1 MNFSWHLQGF
11 SSLRSA
17 PAERFTLLR
26 FAGGVPALTLATKT
40 VLPSLPA
47 CRAWMISLGML
58 GLFRMLGGM
67 LIMPGPPGP
76 GPMPIP
82 PAAITFCMALLA
94 CSPSGSWDTHTHTQI
109 PTQHGHCHGS
119 NSHRKGVPFIP
130 GYLLPRDSQ
139 PTASLSLSH
148 NLFYFS
154 QHPAPFIKSFLLRHL
169 PASQRVYPS
178 IIPTINL
185 CCTCSKP

>member
-11 SSLRSA
+11 SSLRFA

-94 CSPSGSWDTHTHTQI
+94 CSPSGSWDTHTHSHSDPPPSTVTAMAQTATERGFPLSQAICSPGI
-109 PTQHGHCHGS
+109 PSRLPPFHCQTIYFILANTQHPLS
-119 NSHRKGVPFIP
+119 SHSSSGIS
-130 GYLLPRDSQ
+130 LLP
-139 PTASLSLSH
+139 
-148 NLFYFS
+148 NV
-154 QHPAPFIKSFLLRHL
+154 FIH
-169 PASQRVYPS
+169 Q
-178 IIPTINL
+178 
-185 CCTCSKP
+185 

>member
-11 SSLRSA
+11 SSLRFA

-67 LIMPGPPGP
+67 LTMPGPPGP

-94 CSPSGSWDTHTHTQI
+94 CSPSGSWDTHTHSDPHPARSLPWLKQ
-109 PTQHGHCHGS
+109 P
-119 NSHRKGVPFIP
+119 RKGGSLYPRLSAPQGFPADCFPFTVTQFI
-130 GYLLPRDSQ
+130 
-139 PTASLSLSH
+139 
-148 NLFYFS
+148 LF
-154 QHPAPFIKSFLLRHL
+154 
-169 PASQRVYPS
+169 
-178 IIPTINL
+178 
-185 CCTCSKP
+185 